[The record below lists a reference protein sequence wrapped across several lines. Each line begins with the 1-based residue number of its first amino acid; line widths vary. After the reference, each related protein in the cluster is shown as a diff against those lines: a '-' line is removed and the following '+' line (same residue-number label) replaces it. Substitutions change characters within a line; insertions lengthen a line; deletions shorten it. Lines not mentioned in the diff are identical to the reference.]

1 MTGCVLTINAGYSSL
16 KFTLYDNNAALAAT
30 LRGEIETLG
39 AARDNAGK
47 VIADKRW
54 RADAKQSFADS
65 LNITAFHHMVPPVA
79 ICFAFGQA
87 RRTARFRGQ
96 RRQCNV
102 HQHAGKPRRS
112 PCHSHRRG
120 GSDRPAPEKST

>member
-16 KFTLYDNNAALAAT
+16 KFALYDNNAALTAT
-30 LRGEIETLG
+30 LRGEIEHLG

-54 RADAKQSFADS
+54 QADAKQSFADS